1 MNDTT
6 NGLGQPIGFDVPDW
20 QACAAPPRKPI
31 DGRTCRIEAIDPE
44 RHAADLFAAIT
55 FFARKPFHS
64 DFFFLL

>member
-31 DGRTCRIEAIDPE
+31 DGRTCAG
-44 RHAADLFAAIT
+44 
-55 FFARKPFHS
+55 
-64 DFFFLL
+64 